1 MPRGIKQIPT
11 APPRP
16 GKVFYSRKEA
26 AEYLGVSVRTLDRY
40 AIEGKIPFKIRR
52 KCHPVY
58 HVADLDRF
66 NQPQEIY
73 EVVRQKFNKKY

>member
-26 AEYLGVSVRTLDRY
+26 AEYLGVSVTTLDRY
-40 AIEGKIPFKIRR
+40 AKSGAISFKVRR
-52 KCHPVY
+52 RCHPVY
-58 HVADLDRF
+58 HIADLDRL

-73 EVVRQKFNKKY
+73 EVARRERC

>member
-11 APPRP
+11 TPPRP

-26 AEYLGVSVRTLDRY
+26 AEYLGVSVTTLDRY
-40 AIEGKIPFKIRR
+40 AKSGAISFKVRR
-52 KCHPVY
+52 RCHPVY
-58 HVADLDRF
+58 HIADLDRF

-73 EVVRQKFNKKY
+73 DVARRERC

>member
-26 AEYLGVSVRTLDRY
+26 AEYLGVSVTTLDRY
-40 AIEGKIPFKIRR
+40 AKSEAISFKVRR
-52 KCHPVY
+52 RCHPVY
-58 HVADLDRF
+58 HIADLDRF

-73 EVVRQKFNKKY
+73 EVARRERC

>member
-26 AEYLGVSVRTLDRY
+26 AEYLGVSVTTLDRY
-40 AIEGKIPFKIRR
+40 AKSGAISFKVRR
-52 KCHPVY
+52 RCHPVY
-58 HVADLDRF
+58 HIADLDRF
-66 NQPQEIY
+66 NQPQEIN
-73 EVVRQKFNKKY
+73 EVARRERC

>member
-26 AEYLGVSVRTLDRY
+26 AEYLGVSVTTLDRY
-40 AIEGKIPFKIRR
+40 AKSGAISFKVRR
-52 KCHPVY
+52 RCLPVY
-58 HVADLDRF
+58 HIADLDRF

-73 EVVRQKFNKKY
+73 EVARRERC

>member
-11 APPRP
+11 TPPCP

-26 AEYLGVSVRTLDRY
+26 AEYLGVSVTTLDRY
-40 AIEGKIPFKIRR
+40 AKSGAISFKVRR
-52 KCHPVY
+52 RCHPVY
-58 HVADLDRF
+58 HIADLDRF

-73 EVVRQKFNKKY
+73 EVAR

>member
-26 AEYLGVSVRTLDRY
+26 AEYLGVSVTTLDRY
-40 AIEGKIPFKIRR
+40 AKSGAISFKVRR
-52 KCHPVY
+52 RCHPVY
-58 HVADLDRF
+58 HIADLDRF

-73 EVVRQKFNKKY
+73 EVAR

>member
-11 APPRP
+11 ATPRP

-26 AEYLGVSVRTLDRY
+26 AEYLGVSVTSLDRY
-40 AIEGKIPFKIRR
+40 AKSGAISFKVRR
-52 KCHPVY
+52 RCHPVY
-58 HVADLDRF
+58 HIADLDRF

-73 EVVRQKFNKKY
+73 EVARRERC

>member
-26 AEYLGVSVRTLDRY
+26 AEYLGVSVTTLDRY
-40 AIEGKIPFKIRR
+40 AKSGAISFKVRR
-52 KCHPVY
+52 RCRPVY
-58 HVADLDRF
+58 HIADLDRF

-73 EVVRQKFNKKY
+73 EVARRERC

>member
-11 APPRP
+11 TPRRP

-26 AEYLGVSVRTLDRY
+26 AEYLGVSVTTLDRY
-40 AIEGKIPFKIRR
+40 AKSGAISFKVRR
-52 KCHPVY
+52 RCHPVY
-58 HVADLDRF
+58 HIADLDRF

-73 EVVRQKFNKKY
+73 EMARRERC

>member
-1 MPRGIKQIPT
+1 MPRGIRQIPT

-26 AEYLGVSVRTLDRY
+26 AEYLGGVSVTTLDRY
-40 AIEGKIPFKIRR
+40 AKSGAISFKVRR
-52 KCHPVY
+52 RCHPVY
-58 HVADLDRF
+58 HIADLDRF

-73 EVVRQKFNKKY
+73 EVARRERC

>member
-11 APPRP
+11 TPPRP

-26 AEYLGVSVRTLDRY
+26 AEYLGVSVTTLDRY
-40 AIEGKIPFKIRR
+40 AKSGAISFKVRR
-52 KCHPVY
+52 RCHPVY
-58 HVADLDRF
+58 HIADLDRF

-73 EVVRQKFNKKY
+73 EVAR

>member
-11 APPRP
+11 APPCP

-26 AEYLGVSVRTLDRY
+26 AEYLGVSVTTLDRY
-40 AIEGKIPFKIRR
+40 AKSGAISFKVRR
-52 KCHPVY
+52 RCHPVY
-58 HVADLDRF
+58 HIADLDRF

-73 EVVRQKFNKKY
+73 EVAR

>member
-26 AEYLGVSVRTLDRY
+26 AEYLGVSVTTLDRY
-40 AIEGKIPFKIRR
+40 AKSGAISFKVRR
-52 KCHPVY
+52 RCHPVY
-58 HVADLDRF
+58 HIADLDQF

-73 EVVRQKFNKKY
+73 EVARRERC

>member
-11 APPRP
+11 TPPRP

-26 AEYLGVSVRTLDRY
+26 AEYLGVSVTTLDRY
-40 AIEGKIPFKIRR
+40 AKSGAISFKVRR
-52 KCHPVY
+52 RCHPVY
-58 HVADLDRF
+58 HIADLDRF

-73 EVVRQKFNKKY
+73 EVARRERC

>member
-26 AEYLGVSVRTLDRY
+26 AEYLGVNVTTLDRY
-40 AIEGKIPFKIRR
+40 AKSGAISFKVRR
-52 KCHPVY
+52 RCHPVY
-58 HVADLDRF
+58 HIADLDRF

-73 EVVRQKFNKKY
+73 EVARRERC

>member
-26 AEYLGVSVRTLDRY
+26 AEYLGVSVTTLDRY
-40 AIEGKIPFKIRR
+40 AKSGAISFKVRR
-52 KCHPVY
+52 RCHPVY
-58 HVADLDRF
+58 HIADLDRF

-73 EVVRQKFNKKY
+73 EVARRERC

>member
-26 AEYLGVSVRTLDRY
+26 AEYLGVSVTTLDRY
-40 AIEGKIPFKIRR
+40 AKSGAISFKVRR
-52 KCHPVY
+52 RCHPVY
-58 HVADLDRF
+58 HIADLDRF

-73 EVVRQKFNKKY
+73 EVARREIC

>member
-1 MPRGIKQIPT
+1 MSRGIKQIPT

-26 AEYLGVSVRTLDRY
+26 AEYLGVSVTTLDRY
-40 AIEGKIPFKIRR
+40 AKSGAISFKVRR
-52 KCHPVY
+52 RCHPVY
-58 HVADLDRF
+58 HIADLDRF

-73 EVVRQKFNKKY
+73 EVARRERC

>member
-26 AEYLGVSVRTLDRY
+26 AEYLGVSVTTLDRY
-40 AIEGKIPFKIRR
+40 AKSGAISFKVRR
-52 KCHPVY
+52 RCHPVY
-58 HVADLDRF
+58 HIADLDRF

-73 EVVRQKFNKKY
+73 EVARRERY

>member
-26 AEYLGVSVRTLDRY
+26 AEYLGVSVTTLDRY
-40 AIEGKIPFKIRR
+40 AKSGFIPFKIRR
-52 KCHPVY
+52 RCHPVY
-58 HVADLDRF
+58 HVSDLDRF

-73 EVVRQKFNKKY
+73 EVARQELCKRC

>member
-16 GKVFYSRKEA
+16 GKVFYSRKEV
-26 AEYLGVSVRTLDRY
+26 AEYLGVSVTTLDRY
-40 AIEGKIPFKIRR
+40 AKSGAISFKVRR
-52 KCHPVY
+52 RCHPVY
-58 HVADLDRF
+58 HIADLDWF

-73 EVVRQKFNKKY
+73 EVARRERC

>member
-1 MPRGIKQIPT
+1 MPRGIKQIPP

-26 AEYLGVSVRTLDRY
+26 AEYLGVSVTTLDRY
-40 AIEGKIPFKIRR
+40 AKSGAISFKVRR
-52 KCHPVY
+52 RCHPVY
-58 HVADLDRF
+58 HIADLDRF

-73 EVVRQKFNKKY
+73 EVARRERC